1 MLILYEHMFFLSNI
15 MFIFF
20 VCFICFFICH
30 PLLLWQKISRSKMAY
45 PYHSAPA
52 YLALRIALVRA
63 IILLYSITTFL
74 PLCLI
79 MMHLQFSP
87 KMLQSFLSWCRHQ
100 ICCLHLL
107 QKRRAVRLPK
117 LCPLLVHYT
126 FSSLIHYYL
135 SKLYTST
142 YTDSVLSP
150 CFCYSIADFLTL
162 SLDFCPTPPYVFQ

>member
-1 MLILYEHMFFLSNI
+1 MQLNHTLRFFFIQLALLMNYRNAPSAESQLKGKSKLTKFSNNNRLLSISKVAMLILYERMFFLSNI

-87 KMLQSFLSWCRHQ
+87 
-100 ICCLHLL
+100 
-107 QKRRAVRLPK
+107 
-117 LCPLLVHYT
+117 
-126 FSSLIHYYL
+126 
-135 SKLYTST
+135 
-142 YTDSVLSP
+142 
-150 CFCYSIADFLTL
+150 
-162 SLDFCPTPPYVFQ
+162 